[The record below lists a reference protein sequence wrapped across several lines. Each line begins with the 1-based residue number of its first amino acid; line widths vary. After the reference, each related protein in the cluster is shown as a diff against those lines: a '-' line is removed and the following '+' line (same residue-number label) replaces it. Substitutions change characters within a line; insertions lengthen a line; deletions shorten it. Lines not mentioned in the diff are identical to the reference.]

1 MIKNLLPAFDDVV
14 ARFKRARLHSEVL
27 LLIGIVFLLLG
38 MNDNFWGALLH
49 GRSLDAWPTWR
60 FALSIFLALTAFHYA
75 LLIPFSG
82 RRSVRWL
89 LSVFVLTAFSSAYY
103 MQRFGVFIDPAML
116 RNVANT
122 DWREASELLN
132 ADFLWHMLL
141 AVPVLVFV
149 WQVPLHRRPLRRTL
163 VVRGGSA
170 IAALAVGVAALLVAY
185 QDFSAVMREQRGIRY
200 LLTPGNVV
208 WSSGRVL
215 VGSAQAA
222 TRIREPADPV
232 QRLALASTQTKPIL
246 VVMVVGETARAA
258 NFGLNGYARMNT
270 PQLEK
275 LDVINFPKTTACGT
289 STEVSVPCMFSPFGR
304 ANYDEDRIRSH
315 ESLLHMVARAGLEVS
330 WFDNQSGCKGVCD
343 GLEFV
348 DLGAEKV
355 AGLCDSGHC
364 HDEILVH
371 ALRRKI
377 EGAPLHDRMVVLHQ
391 LGNHGPAYYK
401 RYPEVFKKY
410 GPACEVNDL
419 GKCSQAEIVNAYDN
433 AIAYTDHVL
442 AETIAF
448 LKQKESEY
456 DVVLMYV
463 SDHGESLGEHGLF
476 LHGVPYAIAPRE
488 QTEVPM
494 VWWLPPATAH
504 NLQVDTACLRRQATA
519 PVSHDNLFP
528 SVLGLLGI
536 STPRYSAGSDLFSRC
551 RLPAPVQT
559 VSLSPA
565 PT

>member
-1 MIKNLLPAFDDVV
+1 MIRLPASLNLLLE
-14 ARFKRARLHSEVL
+14 RFRHLHLHGETL
-27 LLIGIVFLLLG
+27 LLAGIVFLLLVV
-38 MNDNFWGALLH
+38 NDNFWQALLH
-49 GRSLDAWPTWR
+49 GRALTEWTTWR
-60 FALSIFLALTAFHYA
+60 FALSTFVALAALHYA
-75 LLIPFSG
+75 VLVPLAGRHGVRVLLT
-82 RRSVRWL
+82 L
-89 LSVFVLTAFSSAYY
+89 LVLVGFSSAYY
-103 MQRFGVFIDPAML
+103 MRRYGVFIDPAML
-116 RNVANT
+116 RNVLHT

-132 ADFLWHMLL
+132 FDLCLQLWP
-141 AVPVLVFV
+141 AVPVLLLV
-149 WQVPLHRRPLRRTL
+149 WRIPLAQRTWRQIL
-163 VVRGGSA
+163 LVRGGSGL
-170 IAALAVGVAALLVAY
+170 AALAVGIGALLVAY

-208 WSSGRVL
+208 WSGSRVL
-215 VGSAQAA
+215 VGNAQAA
-222 TRIREPADPV
+222 VRVREPAEPA
-232 QRLALASTQTKPIL
+232 QRLALAGSPRKPVL
-246 VVMVVGETARAA
+246 LVMVLGETARAA

-270 PQLEK
+270 PELAA
-275 LDVINFPKTTACGT
+275 LDVINFPKTTSCGT

-304 ANYDEDRIRSH
+304 AEYDEERIRNH
-315 ESLLHMVARAGLEVS
+315 ESLLHLVARAGLEVS

-348 DLGAEKV
+348 DLGNENV
-355 AGLCDSGHC
+355 AGLCADGHC
-364 HDEILVH
+364 QDGILVN

-377 EGAPLHDRMVVLHQ
+377 DAIPARDRMVVLHQ
-391 LGNHGPAYYK
+391 LGNHGPAYYR
-401 RYPEVFKKY
+401 RYPEAFRKY
-410 GPACEVNDL
+410 GPACETNDL
-419 GKCSQAEIVNAYDN
+419 GSCRQEEIVNAYDN

-448 LKQKESEY
+448 LKEKESQY

-494 VWWLPPATAH
+494 VWWLPPASAH

-559 VSLSPA
+559 VSLSA
-565 PT
+565 TPT